1 MTTTQRAEARSIA
14 LLGLDAHLIHIEA
27 RADPDPPK
35 FELVGISEAQNREA
49 RIRVRSALQQIGVD
63 LHGLSITVSVSPDD
77 VPKGGYTDLPIAL
90 AVLAAV
96 GRIPVAGLR
105 NIVLLGEL
113 ALVGGVRSV
122 RGVLPRLKGAIKN
135 GITKA
140 IVPRDNS
147 HEAALLPGIQVFVAT
162 QLGDIVRHLSEGVP
176 LDRAGAPPQFPPKVG
191 QTAPDM
197 SDIRG
202 MRGARR
208 ALEIAAA
215 GGHVILLIGP
225 PGAGKT
231 ALARRMPSIL
241 PPLTCD
247 EALEVTAIHSVA
259 GLLPSECGLMQVRP
273 FRAPHHTVSAVG
285 LLGGGDSAR
294 PGEVT
299 LAHHGVLFLDEL
311 IEFRTAT
318 LESLRQALEV
328 GHVSISRTGM
338 RTRFPAKP
346 LLVGAV
352 NPCPCGYLGE
362 QSRPCTCSEE
372 RIRSYRAR
380 LAGPFYD
387 RFDLKVVVPPIDVA
401 QCVASPPGEASSVVR
416 ERVGRARTQQ
426 LARGLDASR
435 VRTNSELS
443 SEELERVAVPDT
455 AGAVLLAQARERRL
469 VSSVEREQVLRVAR
483 TIADLEGSDT
493 VLALHIAEAVQ
504 VHSPRALG

>member
-1 MTTTQRAEARSIA
+1 MTTTQRAEALSIA

-27 RADPDPPK
+27 TADPGPSK
-35 FELVGISEAQNREA
+35 FELVGIPEAQAREM

-77 VPKGGYTDLPIAL
+77 VPKGGYLDLSIAL

-96 GRIPVAGLR
+96 GRIPVAGLK

-113 ALVGGVRSV
+113 SLTGDVRSV
-122 RGVLPRLKGAIKN
+122 RGVLPRLFGAAKN

-140 IVPRDNS
+140 IVPGDNA
-147 HEAALLPGIQVFVAT
+147 HEAALLPGIQVLVAAR
-162 QLGDIVRHLSEGVP
+162 LGDIVRHLSEGVP
-176 LDRAGAPPQFPPKVG
+176 LERAGEPPQFPPKVG

-202 MRGARR
+202 MHSARR

-215 GGHVILLIGP
+215 GGHSILLIGP

-231 ALARRMPSIL
+231 ALARRIPSIL
-241 PPLTCD
+241 PPLTRD
-247 EALEVTAIHSVA
+247 EAMEVTAIHSVA
-259 GLLPSECGLMQVRP
+259 GLLPSECGLIQVRP

-285 LLGGGDSAR
+285 LLGGGDSVR

-311 IEFRTAT
+311 IEFRAAT
-318 LESLRQALEV
+318 LDSLRQSLEV

-346 LLVGAV
+346 LLVGAL

-362 QSRPCTCSEE
+362 QSHRCTCSEE

-387 RFDLKVVVPPIDVA
+387 RFDLKVVVPPVDVA
-401 QCVASPPGEASSVVR
+401 QCVSSPPGEASSEVR
-416 ERVGRARTQQ
+416 ERVVLTRARQ
-426 LARGLDASR
+426 LAREFDGKMA
-435 VRTNSELS
+435 RTNSELS
-443 SEELERVAVPDT
+443 SEELERIAVPDT
-455 AGAVLLAQARERRL
+455 AGALLLAQACERHL
-469 VSSVEREQVLRVAR
+469 VSAGARDRVLRVAR

-504 VHSPRALG
+504 VHSPYALG

>member
-14 LLGLDAHLIHIEA
+14 LFGLDAHVIHIEA
-27 RADPDPPK
+27 TADPGPSK
-35 FELVGISEAQNREA
+35 FELVGISEAQNRET

-63 LHGLSITVSVSPDD
+63 LRGLSITVSVKPDSM
-77 VPKGGYTDLPIAL
+77 PRGGYLDLPIAL

-96 GRIPVAGLR
+96 GRIAGAGLR

-113 ALVGGVRSV
+113 ALTGGIRSV
-122 RGVLPRLKGAIKN
+122 RGVLPSLCGAVKN

-140 IVPRDNS
+140 IVPRDNA
-147 HEAALLPGIQVFVAT
+147 HEAALLSGIQVLVAAH
-162 QLGDIVRHLSEGVP
+162 LGDIVGHLCDGVP
-176 LDRAGAPPQFPPKVG
+176 LERAGEPPQFPPKVG

-202 MRGARR
+202 MRSARR

-215 GGHVILLIGP
+215 GGHGILLIGP
-225 PGAGKT
+225 PGAGKA
-231 ALARRMPSIL
+231 ALARRIPSIL
-241 PPLTCD
+241 PPLTRD
-247 EALEVTAIHSVA
+247 EAFDVTAIHSVA
-259 GLLPSECGLMQVRP
+259 GLLPSECGLSHVRP
-273 FRAPHHTVSAVG
+273 FRAPHHTVSAVA
-285 LLGGGDSAR
+285 LLGGGDSVR

-311 IEFRTAT
+311 IDFRAAT

-362 QSRPCTCSEE
+362 QSHPCTCSEE

-380 LAGPFYD
+380 LAGPLYD
-387 RFDLKVVVPPIDVA
+387 GFDLKVVVPPVDVA
-401 QCVASPPGEASSVVR
+401 QCVSSPPGEASSEVR
-416 ERVGRARTQQ
+416 ERVVRARAQQ
-426 LARGLDASR
+426 LARESDGDKA
-435 VRTNSELS
+435 RTNSELS
-443 SEELERVAVPDT
+443 SEDLERIAVPDA
-455 AGAVLLAQARERRL
+455 AGARLLTQAEERHI
-469 VSSVEREQVLRVAR
+469 VSAVSRDRVLRVAR
-483 TIADLEGSDT
+483 TIADLEGCDT

-504 VHSPRALG
+504 VHSPYALG